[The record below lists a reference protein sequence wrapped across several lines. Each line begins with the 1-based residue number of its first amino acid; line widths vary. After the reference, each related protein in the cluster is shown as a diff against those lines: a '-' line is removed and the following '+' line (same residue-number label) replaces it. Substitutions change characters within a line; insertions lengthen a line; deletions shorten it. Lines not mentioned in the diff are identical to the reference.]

1 MICFGLLVT
10 QSAAAQKCA
19 KCHADICPAPEVR
32 QTWDAAELEKCSTCH
47 RGNPLTSRAK
57 LAHTGMVL
65 PRHSWYVDTGSEA
78 VENGERALKTYACRR
93 CHVVGEKGNDLATSL
108 DSVAPR
114 RSSLDLEESVRE
126 PAVFM
131 PLFPLSDAELAAI
144 LTRVYAGGHAV
155 SEAEASKPMVVYF
168 THAAAEEDLFS
179 RECGACHRMLSHKYG
194 GLGRDTIGP
203 NLSGMG
209 SEFYPE
215 TAKDDKAWER
225 DTLEDWIENPRK
237 IRSLTT
243 MPPQKI
249 EDKDLKQI
257 LDIVWPLRPEED

>member
-1 MICFGLLVT
+1 
-10 QSAAAQKCA
+10 
-19 KCHADICPAPEVR
+19 
-32 QTWDAAELEKCSTCH
+32 
-47 RGNPLTSRAK
+47 
-57 LAHTGMVL
+57 
-65 PRHSWYVDTGSEA
+65 
-78 VENGERALKTYACRR
+78 
-93 CHVVGEKGNDLATSL
+93 
-108 DSVAPR
+108 
-114 RSSLDLEESVRE
+114 
-126 PAVFM
+126 
-131 PLFPLSDAELAAI
+131 
-144 LTRVYAGGHAV
+144 
-155 SEAEASKPMVVYF
+155 
-168 THAAAEEDLFS
+168 
-179 RECGACHRMLSHKYG
+179 MLSHKYG